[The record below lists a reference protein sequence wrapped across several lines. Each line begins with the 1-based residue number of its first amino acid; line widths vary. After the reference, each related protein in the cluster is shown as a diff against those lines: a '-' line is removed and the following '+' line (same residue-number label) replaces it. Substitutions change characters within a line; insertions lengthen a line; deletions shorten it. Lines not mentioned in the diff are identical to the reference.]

1 MPHTHFDITKASK
14 YLPQIILVGL
24 GIGTA
29 NYLAYGDL
37 NWIQWVIISVVTSLV
52 IGYSLVSLA
61 ANKSWLEKRVKK
73 KSLLL
78 LILGIVFFLIGAVA
92 TEVEMLINMLVFQRG
107 AYKPFSGGE
116 MYLFNGIISLVL
128 GFSFYLNKY
137 LFMQADAN
145 SPKKDENPEESIIR
159 QIPVKRGE
167 SIFLIPVEEIVCFEA
182 YDNYSY
188 VYSLTGERRL
198 CDYSLLFLE
207 KRLDDQ
213 FSRVHRKYIVNTSHI
228 QQIKPH
234 LNGRFLLLFEGKGIP
249 EIISSKS
256 YGTVIRQLIK
266 LN

>member
-1 MPHTHFDITKASK
+1 MLHNHFDITKARK
-14 YLPQIILVGL
+14 YLPQIILIGV

-29 NYLAYGDL
+29 NYFIHGGL
-37 NWIQWVIISVVTSLV
+37 NWLQWAIQSTVTSLI
-52 IGYSLVSLA
+52 IGYLLVSLS
-61 ANKSWLEKRVKK
+61 ANRSWLKERIAHRP
-73 KSLLL
+73 LLL
-78 LILGIVFFLIGAVA
+78 LTIGLIFFVIGAIA
-92 TEVEMLINMLVFQRG
+92 MEVEIMISTLIFHVGPYQ
-107 AYKPFSGGE
+107 PFSGGN
-116 MYLFNGIISLVL
+116 MYVFNGIISLVL
-128 GFSFYLNKY
+128 GLSFFLNRA
-137 LFMQADAN
+137 LFPPTEVDLSQ
-145 SPKKDENPEESIIR
+145 EEVAQTEPVIK
-159 QIPVKRGE
+159 QIPVKKGE

-256 YGTVIRQLIK
+256 YASVIRQLIK
-266 LN
+266 LS